1 MTQSTT
7 RRGLWVFV
15 AVASCA
21 AFAGSGPFAKSLM
34 EAGLAA
40 DEAAWVRLSGA
51 ALVLVPVALAVRG
64 RAGLLAIRSSWRTLL
79 GYGLVG
85 MAASQTLYFTAAQ
98 RLPVGVAILLQFSGP
113 LLIIGWIRF
122 VRRRRVPRSA
132 VLGVVVSLI
141 GLGVVVEVWAGITF
155 DLVGVV
161 AGIGSAACQAAYFL
175 MIEGLSGMADVLVM
189 TATGTAVAAVALT
202 FVVLPW
208 TIPWQVISGPVTL
221 GSASLP
227 GWLPVAWL
235 VLISAIVAYLGEGA
249 AVQRLSAVVG
259 GAVAYV
265 EVVFAAL
272 FAWALLGERLGL
284 PQVLGGAMVLVG
296 AFVSQRPPVTADPTA
311 VSHPELEILHHA

>member
-1 MTQSTT
+1 MQ
-7 RRGLWVFV
+7 
-15 AVASCA
+15 
-21 AFAGSGPFAKSLM
+21 
-34 EAGLAA
+34 AGLAA

-51 ALVLVPVALAVRG
+51 ALILVPVALAVRG
-64 RAGLLAIRSSWRTLL
+64 RAGLVAVKGSWRTLL

-132 VLGVVVSLI
+132 VLGVVVSLV

-155 DLVGVV
+155 DLVGVL

-175 MIEGLSGMADVLVM
+175 MIEGLSGMADVLLM
-189 TATGTAVAAVALT
+189 TATGTAVASVALT

-208 TIPWQVISGPVTL
+208 TIPWQVISGPVSL
-221 GSASLP
+221 GSAGVP

-272 FAWALLGERLGL
+272 FAWVLLGERLGL
-284 PQVLGGAMVLVG
+284 PQVVGGAMVLVG
-296 AFVSQRPPVTADPTA
+296 AFVSQRPPAVADPLT
-311 VSHPELEILHHA
+311 VSHPELEILHNA